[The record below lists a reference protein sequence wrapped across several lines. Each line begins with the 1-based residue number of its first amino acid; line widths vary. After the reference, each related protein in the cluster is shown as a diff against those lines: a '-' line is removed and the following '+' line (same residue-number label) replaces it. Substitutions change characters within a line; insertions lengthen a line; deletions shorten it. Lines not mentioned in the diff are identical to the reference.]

1 MAKPVKTKK
10 GRITIYVEQ
19 EERQELLKKVLEYTR
34 AESISEAVFAALA
47 ELLEYKEAQQKALGE
62 KTLEESQG
70 IWAND
75 PEVERAFK
83 LAAKGWEDW
92 RIEGY

>member
-1 MAKPVKTKK
+1 MAKPVKMKK

-19 EERQELLKKVLEYTR
+19 EERQELLKKVLEY
-34 AESISEAVFAALA
+34 
-47 ELLEYKEAQQKALGE
+47 KEAQQKALGE

-70 IWAND
+70 IWADD